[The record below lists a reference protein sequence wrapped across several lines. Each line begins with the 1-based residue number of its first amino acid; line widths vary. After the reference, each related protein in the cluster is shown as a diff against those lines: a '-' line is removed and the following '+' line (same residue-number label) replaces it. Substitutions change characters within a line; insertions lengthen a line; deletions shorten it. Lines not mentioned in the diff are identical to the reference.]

1 MATGGHNLQRS
12 FALLL
17 ADNIEQIF
25 VAFIPSRRPAR
36 NAQTACRWSATRQS
50 LPPIRPTS
58 AALSEETTMRRPA
71 LMASIA
77 LGIAPGTPRNPPVR
91 ASSPT
96 NSYCFSRVVL
106 SCSEATRSARAM
118 GRSYRPPSLGRSAG
132 ARLMVIFFAGKA

>member
-1 MATGGHNLQRS
+1 MTTGGHNLQRS

-25 VAFIPSRRPAR
+25 VAFIPSRRLGERRRKRCLPAR
-36 NAQTACRWSATRQS
+36 NAQTSCRWSATRQS

-77 LGIAPGTPRNPPVR
+77 LGIAP
-91 ASSPT
+91 
-96 NSYCFSRVVL
+96 
-106 SCSEATRSARAM
+106 E
-118 GRSYRPPSLGRSAG
+118 
-132 ARLMVIFFAGKA
+132 RLVTHL